1 MVCSAPWATHCDPL
15 ADDPE
20 TCSVLVKGL
29 VAYCQEIGAGNL
41 QVRTLHTTGQFEDYG
56 FYPQTPYKHHRLDL
70 VRPFEEVQRSFSRNA
85 VRAMVS
91 RARKRGYSLMMAQGP
106 QDVALFHKLFANN
119 RQRLGLPLIPQRF
132 FNAIWEILVPKSA
145 NLLFICR
152 DNDVAAGLLVFKYGK
167 VLTLEYAGESTG
179 ARQDGVNQLL
189 YWEAVA
195 LAAREGYSQVSFGR
209 TSPDNAG
216 LLLYKRH
223 FGTVEEDLV
232 NYRWP
237 VGPTAIKDWREFR
250 LASKAV
256 GVLCRYLPW
265 SGRVALGEIVYRHLL

>member
-1 MVCSAPWATHCDPL
+1 
-15 ADDPE
+15 
-20 TCSVLVKGL
+20 
-29 VAYCQEIGAGNL
+29 
-41 QVRTLHTTGQFEDYG
+41 
-56 FYPQTPYKHHRLDL
+56 
-70 VRPFEEVQRSFSRNA
+70 
-85 VRAMVS
+85 
-91 RARKRGYSLMMAQGP
+91 
-106 QDVALFHKLFANN
+106 
-119 RQRLGLPLIPQRF
+119 
-132 FNAIWEILVPKSA
+132 
-145 NLLFICR
+145 
-152 DNDVAAGLLVFKYGK
+152 
-167 VLTLEYAGESTG
+167 
-179 ARQDGVNQLL
+179 VNQLL

-237 VGPTAIKDWREFR
+237 AGPTAIKDWREFK